1 MNWNVIVVICAVCLL
16 VPTGLALTFAAS
28 RDERTYV
35 KHYDA
40 RGFSVE
46 ACNSYARKVTNANG
60 IMVAK
65 QPTVHRELIEP
76 SEVLNDYSAD
86 DLFGGSKHV

>member
-28 RDERTYV
+28 RDDRTYV

-46 ACNSYARKVTNANG
+46 ACNSYARQVTNANG

-65 QPTVHRELIEP
+65 RATEHEFIQPSKV
-76 SEVLNDYSAD
+76 VDDYTAD
-86 DLFGGSKHV
+86 DFFGASERV

>member
-1 MNWNVIVVICAVCLL
+1 MVVLIAVGVL
-16 VPTGLALTFAAS
+16 VPAGLVLAFAVS

-46 ACNSYARKVTNANG
+46 ACNRNGRRVTNADG
-60 IMVAK
+60 IMVTK
-65 QPTVHRELIEP
+65 IGKEHTLQ
-76 SEVLNDYSAD
+76 
-86 DLFGGSKHV
+86 